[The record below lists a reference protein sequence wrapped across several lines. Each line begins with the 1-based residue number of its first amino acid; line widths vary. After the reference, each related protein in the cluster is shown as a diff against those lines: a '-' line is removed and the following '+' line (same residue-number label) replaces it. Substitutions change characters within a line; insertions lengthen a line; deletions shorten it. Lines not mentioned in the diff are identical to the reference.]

1 MPRKMVD
8 KENID
13 NFENTMKIEDID
25 LIIENYDKIIRDAE
39 KKL

>member
-1 MPRKMVD
+1 MVD